1 MSIPRTPDSS
11 VGAFFSEE
19 KSILYMG
26 CFPHIARE
34 RGGKGREKTNFES
47 FFRITE
53 SNRLQ
58 VVPVK
63 LFLTVPIVL

>member
-1 MSIPRTPDSS
+1 MLSS
-11 VGAFFSEE
+11 YCEG
-19 KSILYMG
+19 K
-26 CFPHIARE
+26 
-34 RGGKGREKTNFES
+34 RGEGREKTNFES